1 MRASLVDTRPD
12 DDFRYQ
18 VASRVFY
25 DPQGA
30 DGADDSL
37 QNYIPAV
44 SYGQASISGIV
55 FPTVRSADAD
65 VTGAAMDWLPS
76 GHGYTHLLAVLPH
89 AFGAHRDAW
98 AWWDV
103 DPRNGITA
111 FATVALFE
119 DPNQTR
125 RQSTGVWAMETL
137 HMVTEFGDLYN
148 GSPSTGRT
156 TLLPTPALRVTRAPI
171 RSLRWAGPRPQTSLA
186 INPGPGPTT
195 CTPSVSGSH
204 LHPAGL
210 PRSGSRS
217 FLSKHGWRSI
227 STNAGTS
234 PAKASSS
241 TKTQRPVGSQQ
252 RWCLV
257 GGTPSR
263 TPRSLHQ
270 GRERAR
276 SPW

>member
-37 QNYIPAV
+37 QNYIHAV

-119 DPNQTR
+119 DPNQNASPVDRRVGDGDGPHGHRTR
-125 RQSTGVWAMETL
+125 
-137 HMVTEFGDLYN
+137 
-148 GSPSTGRT
+148 
-156 TLLPTPALRVTRAPI
+156 
-171 RSLRWAGPRPQTSLA
+171 
-186 INPGPGPTT
+186 
-195 CTPSVSGSH
+195 
-204 LHPAGL
+204 
-210 PRSGSRS
+210 
-217 FLSKHGWRSI
+217 
-227 STNAGTS
+227 
-234 PAKASSS
+234 
-241 TKTQRPVGSQQ
+241 
-252 RWCLV
+252 
-257 GGTPSR
+257 
-263 TPRSLHQ
+263 
-270 GRERAR
+270 
-276 SPW
+276 

>member
-12 DDFRYQ
+12 DDFGYQ

-55 FPTVRSADAD
+55 FRTVRSADAD
-65 VTGAAMDWLPS
+65 VTGAAVDWLPS

-111 FATVALFE
+111 FRHGRVVRRSESDASPVDRRVGDGDVAHGHR
-119 DPNQTR
+119 TR
-125 RQSTGVWAMETL
+125 
-137 HMVTEFGDLYN
+137 
-148 GSPSTGRT
+148 
-156 TLLPTPALRVTRAPI
+156 
-171 RSLRWAGPRPQTSLA
+171 
-186 INPGPGPTT
+186 
-195 CTPSVSGSH
+195 
-204 LHPAGL
+204 
-210 PRSGSRS
+210 
-217 FLSKHGWRSI
+217 
-227 STNAGTS
+227 
-234 PAKASSS
+234 
-241 TKTQRPVGSQQ
+241 
-252 RWCLV
+252 
-257 GGTPSR
+257 
-263 TPRSLHQ
+263 
-270 GRERAR
+270 
-276 SPW
+276 